1 MGTLNIN
8 FKRKKEKKE
17 SHSTAA
23 GSMAKLHAE
32 QIRGFK
38 MMKPFDQLVQ
48 AVMLN
53 YLLKFYA
60 EQFGLLPTYVAI

>member
-1 MGTLNIN
+1 
-8 FKRKKEKKE
+8 
-17 SHSTAA
+17 
-23 GSMAKLHAE
+23 
-32 QIRGFK
+32 

-60 EQFGLLPTYVAI
+60 EQFGLLPTYVVN